1 MKKVVAFSAAASSFV
16 LISLV
21 VSFLSANL
29 TIPRVHGLV
38 ELNACHIWMPR
49 LILLGFRKSCIENRL
64 SFFLAILPKK
74 TIFNSYIYSQLGI
87 SNAIAQGN
95 YYYNVLSNNIC
106 YHARNK
112 LSNKHTSTYCFAS

>member
-74 TIFNSYIYSQLGI
+74 LFLIHISILNSAF